1 MNDSESDTSR
11 RVFGSDS
18 NESSSDES
26 SASNSSSKDSVEDCM
41 DKLILEESNSVI
53 ETQAIEITS
62 DISTK
67 GSNKDYEH
75 SKIYSNLVAAKT
87 GISNKEIGDQYWT
100 RGDSY
105 STKLS
110 DKICYTCSGFPKCS
124 KRMNLLLDPETQDV
138 HVYISSDEHNHEST
152 SRFINSRLNH
162 TSRAKVNF
170 LL

>member
-1 MNDSESDTSR
+1 MKFQMNDSESDTSR

-75 SKIYSNLVAAKT
+75 SKIYPNLVAAKT

-100 RGDSY
+100 RD
-105 STKLS
+105 
-110 DKICYTCSGFPKCS
+110 
-124 KRMNLLLDPETQDV
+124 
-138 HVYISSDEHNHEST
+138 
-152 SRFINSRLNH
+152 
-162 TSRAKVNF
+162 
-170 LL
+170 